1 MSLTE
6 LHRKTKA
13 DDLNLQCMFHH
24 YEIHNKFFNWSSENV
39 LWLGTFQIYQQKRS
53 AKKVGGKRIKKNYS

>member
-1 MSLTE
+1 MFYITQQCAMSLTE

-24 YEIHNKFFNWSSENV
+24 YEIHNKFFN
-39 LWLGTFQIYQQKRS
+39 
-53 AKKVGGKRIKKNYS
+53 